1 MFRLYSFCNMY
12 LSSIQ
17 QGIQTAHL
25 VSNMFAKYKNMRGKP
40 EHDMLF
46 KWANDHKT
54 IIVLN
59 GGTKENI
66 QNIFNELWLNADLN
80 LPYDKFHE
88 DEDSLGGIV
97 TCCGI
102 IVPEEMYETK
112 LCECSCGSYIS
123 SDEFHCFR
131 KNTSEWNIID
141 FIKSHHLAR

>member
-1 MFRLYSFCNMY
+1 MRLYSFCNLY

-25 VSNMFAKYKNMRGKP
+25 VSNMFAKYKNMRGSVSY
-40 EHDMLF
+40 DILY
-46 KWANDHKT
+46 KWAESHKT

-80 LPYDKFHE
+80 LPYEKFHE
-88 DEDSLGGIV
+88 DEDSLGGII

-102 IVPEEMYETK
+102 IVPEELYKATD
-112 LCECSCGSYIS
+112 CECYCGAYIES
-123 SDEFHCFR
+123 HGLKTFAKD
-131 KNTSEWNIID
+131 TPEWNIID
-141 FIKSHHLAR
+141 VIKSRHLAR

>member
-1 MFRLYSFCNMY
+1 MRLYSFCNMY

-25 VSNMFAKYKNMRGKP
+25 VSNMFAKYANMRGKP
-40 EHDMLF
+40 EHHMLF

-102 IVPEEMYETK
+102 IVPEEMYETIQT
-112 LCECSCGSYIS
+112 EEGDYYNEQFGSIFKTYLK
-123 SDEFHCFR
+123 D
-131 KNTSEWNIID
+131 TPEWNIID
-141 FIKSHHLAR
+141 VIKSRHLAR